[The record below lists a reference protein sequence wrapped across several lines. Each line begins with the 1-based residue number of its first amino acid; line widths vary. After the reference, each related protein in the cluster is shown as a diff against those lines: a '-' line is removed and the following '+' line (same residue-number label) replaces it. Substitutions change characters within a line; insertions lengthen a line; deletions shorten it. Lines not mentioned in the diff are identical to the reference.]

1 MKLYKNYMIYY
12 VFKEW
17 GGILCKVLIVRRRES
32 LEKFDYYQQE
42 GGRGAG
48 RGGGGINFGHF
59 VIT

>member
-42 GGRGAG
+42 GG
-48 RGGGGINFGHF
+48 GGVNKFWSFCDNLI
-59 VIT
+59 IEYP

>member
-1 MKLYKNYMIYY
+1 MIYY

-48 RGGGGINFGHF
+48 RGGGYKFWSFCDNLI
-59 VIT
+59 IEYP

>member
-42 GGRGAG
+42 EW
-48 RGGGGINFGHF
+48 GGGYKFWSFCDNLI
-59 VIT
+59 IEYP

>member
-42 GGRGAG
+42 E
-48 RGGGGINFGHF
+48 GGGINFGHF

>member
-1 MKLYKNYMIYY
+1 MIYY

-48 RGGGGINFGHF
+48 RGGGINFGHF